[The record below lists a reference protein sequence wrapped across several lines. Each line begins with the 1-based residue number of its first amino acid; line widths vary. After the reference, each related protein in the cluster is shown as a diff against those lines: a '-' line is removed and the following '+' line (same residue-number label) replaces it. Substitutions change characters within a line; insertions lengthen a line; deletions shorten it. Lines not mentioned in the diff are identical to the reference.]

1 MSAPD
6 VTTLLEASRRGDA
19 AAGDALFALLY
30 AELKRLARA
39 QLGRGRRENFL
50 DTTTLVHEAYLRLAP
65 PGHLAADSRAG
76 LLNLAARVMR
86 NVLIDMVRRRQAL
99 KRGGELRIS
108 WPEGFEPKAAVGA
121 DPVDLL
127 ALDAA
132 LKELEQESPRLAEL
146 VDLRFFGGLELDEI
160 AALLGVT
167 DRTLRRD
174 WRRARAFLWTRLE
187 GAGNA

>member
-1 MSAPD
+1 M
-6 VTTLLEASRRGDA
+6 TTLLEASRRGDP
-19 AAGDALFALLY
+19 AAGDELFALLY

-65 PGHLAADSRAG
+65 AGGLAAQDRAG
-76 LLNLAARVMR
+76 LLNFAARVMR
-86 NVLIDMVRRRQAL
+86 NVLIDMVRRREAR
-99 KRGGELRIS
+99 KRGSALRVS
-108 WPEGFEPKAAVGA
+108 WPEGFEPPAAA
-121 DPVDLL
+121 APDPVDLL

-132 LKELEQESPRLAEL
+132 LRALEKESPRLAEL

-160 AALLGVT
+160 AGLLGVT

-174 WRRARAFLWTRLE
+174 WRRARAFLWATLE
-187 GAGNA
+187 GGAP